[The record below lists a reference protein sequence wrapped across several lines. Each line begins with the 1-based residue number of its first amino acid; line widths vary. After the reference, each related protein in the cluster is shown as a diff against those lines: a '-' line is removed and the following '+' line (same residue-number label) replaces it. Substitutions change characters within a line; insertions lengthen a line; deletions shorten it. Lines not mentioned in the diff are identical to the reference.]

1 MFFITLWHRCFL
13 LLDRVFDRAHGHLP
27 LGLLERR
34 RRRLVYGAERAAP
47 VALVQH
53 LLLHHYVVRAQLG
66 LQLLEPVH
74 IV

>member
-1 MFFITLWHRCFL
+1 MFFVTFGHRSFL

-27 LGLLERR
+27 LGFLERR
-34 RRRLVYGAERAAP
+34 RRRLVGAERGAA

-53 LLLHHYVVRAQLG
+53 FLLHHYVVRAQLR
-66 LQLLEPVH
+66 LQLLETVH